1 MAQITGKKPGQA
13 YHKIINA
20 HIYEDQLPLMRDEQL
35 TRTPFASPQ
44 LIINPKIT
52 SLEDLETWVT
62 LDDFE
67 VVGYEHHAPIQ
78 YPFSV

>member
-1 MAQITGKKPGQA
+1 MA

-20 HIYEDQLPLMRDEQL
+20 HIYEDQLELMRDVQVKREPL
-35 TRTPFASPQ
+35 PSPQ
-44 LIINPKIT
+44 LIINPDIK

-62 LDDFE
+62 MDDFE
-67 VVGYEHHAPIQ
+67 VVGYESHEAIK